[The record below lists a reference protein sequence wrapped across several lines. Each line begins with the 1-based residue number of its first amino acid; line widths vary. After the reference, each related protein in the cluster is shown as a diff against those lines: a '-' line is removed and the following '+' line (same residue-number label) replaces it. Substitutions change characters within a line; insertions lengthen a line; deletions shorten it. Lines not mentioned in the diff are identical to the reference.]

1 MEGLSGAAERVKA
14 APGIL
19 DCENFDCMIARQRQS
34 FLSPSNARLFAP
46 LVAKARQMPFAEA
59 RDYLKNLADL
69 IEHHPG
75 LADEH
80 KQLMDLAEADYQLG
94 RSPAVIAALNAGGN
108 A

>member
-1 MEGLSGAAERVKA
+1 
-14 APGIL
+14 
-19 DCENFDCMIARQRQS
+19 
-34 FLSPSNARLFAP
+34 
-46 LVAKARQMPFAEA
+46 MPFAEA

-94 RSPAVIAALNAGGN
+94 RSPAVIAHSARAGTRN
-108 A
+108 C